1 MGGLLEK
8 TKTKIIKA
16 FGHVQCHKSLY
27 FCILSNILFIPL
39 YHISIFLFYTS
50 ILSTTFMGQH
60 SKYSFEVKLDA
71 VTKYLD
77 GSCSTESIA
86 RSLGTNGPRVIEWA
100 ALSAII
106 FLEKGH

>member
-1 MGGLLEK
+1 
-8 TKTKIIKA
+8 
-16 FGHVQCHKSLY
+16 
-27 FCILSNILFIPL
+27 
-39 YHISIFLFYTS
+39 
-50 ILSTTFMGQH
+50 MGQH